1 MYTYLG
7 SDRFQGTL
15 QTFPLQT
22 QYKWSNSEVLEQV
35 VEPVVAHIITEDK
48 ASVTVLWP
56 TYDSQATI

>member
-7 SDRFQGTL
+7 SDTFQGTM

-22 QYKWSNSEVLEQV
+22 QYKWSVSEVLEQV

-48 ASVTVLWP
+48 DSVTVLWP
-56 TYDSQATI
+56 TYDSQTTI

>member
-7 SDRFQGTL
+7 GDRFQGTM

-22 QYKWSNSEVLEQV
+22 QYKWSISEVLQQV
-35 VEPVVAHIITEDK
+35 VEPVVVHIITEDK
-48 ASVTVLWP
+48 DSVTVLWP